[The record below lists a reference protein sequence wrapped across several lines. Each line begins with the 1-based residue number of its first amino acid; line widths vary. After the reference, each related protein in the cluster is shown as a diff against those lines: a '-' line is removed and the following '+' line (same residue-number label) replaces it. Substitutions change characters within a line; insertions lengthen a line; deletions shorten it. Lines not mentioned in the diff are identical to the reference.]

1 MARHEIRIVVFDLG
15 GVLVRIAQS
24 WAEAHA
30 AAGLADHAVLD
41 NADFAEQLGNLTRAY
56 DAGELSPD
64 QFEERVA
71 ASSGGAYTPGEVGRV
86 HHAISMD
93 EYPGV
98 GAVVDTIQAAGVS
111 TGALSNT
118 NPAHW
123 PRLTG
128 QGSDIPEYPTVA
140 RLQHAHASHLL
151 GIAKPDPRIFAA
163 FADATG
169 FPPSS
174 ILFFDDRAEN
184 VLGAGHAGWYA
195 RQIDHAGDTA
205 SQLLRHLGSF
215 GITAR

>member
-1 MARHEIRIVVFDLG
+1 MTPHGIRIVVFDLG

-30 AAGLADHAVLD
+30 AAGLPNHAILD
-41 NADFAEQLGNLTRAY
+41 DADFAEQLANLTRAY
-56 DAGELSPD
+56 DAGELSPV

-71 ASSGGAYTPGEVGRV
+71 ASSGGAYTPGEVARV

-93 EYPGV
+93 EYPRV

-111 TGALSNT
+111 TGVLSNT

-123 PRLTG
+123 PRLIG
-128 QGSDIPEYPTVA
+128 QGLASPEYPTVA

-151 GIAKPDPRIFAA
+151 GVAKPDRRIFTA
-163 FADATG
+163 FGNATG

-184 VLGAGHAGWYA
+184 VLGAGRAGWHA